1 MDSPVVINPSLSEP
15 PLPTPVD
22 LDYDVLARECVNI
35 DLADALADLV
45 LGPEAAY
52 TRIRSV
58 LQQHGHDLSY
68 ALLNVSGTDGEDVYA
83 LTDMVFVYF
92 AFFQEKNGWYDCYAE
107 VLTESELQTLMGE
120 SDSDHLV

>member
-1 MDSPVVINPSLSEP
+1 MDGQPLIDPSLPGPEP
-15 PLPTPVD
+15 TPPPPVD
-22 LDYDVLARECVNI
+22 LDHDVLARERVNI

-58 LQQHGHDLSY
+58 LLQHGHDLPY
-68 ALLNVSGTDGEDVYA
+68 ALLNVTGSDGEDVYA

-92 AFFQEKNGWYDCYAE
+92 AFFQEDSGWYDCYAE

-120 SDSDHLV
+120 SDSDL